1 MDQTLLMYPSS
12 YLKNLYN
19 PQALFEEG
27 IRDLASLQKRIEE
40 QIKTDVQGLDIDENA
55 PAGSAGVL
63 RIIKALEGEEVS
75 EIPAITPRVIRV
87 LAHMAIA
94 SPAVCLYRIFDDE
107 EKANV
112 VAKDFVSLF
121 NIRESAAI
129 VDRCSRLEDANY
141 YERVLEY
148 CVMGNLQSVLNEF
161 AHTIEEN
168 THHEEYAKRVSE
180 AMMQS
185 FVGVSTVDIDTTES
199 FCKPKVEKYQEKMAM
214 HRFYA
219 YDYANG
225 KVQSSDQSIQHN
237 MSLQQAFNSPFRP
250 FVLATT
256 SVGQEGLDFHR
267 YSRKIMHWNL
277 PSNPVDMEQREGRIN
292 RYKCLAIR
300 RNIAHLFPEQ
310 FTWHDMFEQAKEEWK
325 QYGYS
330 EMVPFWCLPRE
341 VVAAHKTDGVLEW
354 IERIVPMY
362 PMSLD
367 QGRYQHLIDILLMY
381 RLTMGQPRQEELLE
395 LLKGKITPEDMHKL
409 LIDLSPYNKNNG
421 STS

>member
-1 MDQTLLMYPSS
+1 
-12 YLKNLYN
+12 
-19 PQALFEEG
+19 
-27 IRDLASLQKRIEE
+27 
-40 QIKTDVQGLDIDENA
+40 
-55 PAGSAGVL
+55 
-63 RIIKALEGEEVS
+63 
-75 EIPAITPRVIRV
+75 
-87 LAHMAIA
+87 
-94 SPAVCLYRIFDDE
+94 
-107 EKANV
+107 
-112 VAKDFVSLF
+112 
-121 NIRESAAI
+121 
-129 VDRCSRLEDANY
+129 
-141 YERVLEY
+141 
-148 CVMGNLQSVLNEF
+148 
-161 AHTIEEN
+161 
-168 THHEEYAKRVSE
+168 
-180 AMMQS
+180 
-185 FVGVSTVDIDTTES
+185 
-199 FCKPKVEKYQEKMAM
+199 
-214 HRFYA
+214 
-219 YDYANG
+219 
-225 KVQSSDQSIQHN
+225 

-300 RNIAHLFPEQ
+300 RNIAHLFPDR
-310 FTWHDMFEQAKEEWK
+310 FTWHDMFEQAKEEWQ

-367 QGRYQHLIDILLMY
+367 QGRYQHLIDILSMY

-409 LIDLSPYNKNNG
+409 LIDLSPYNKSNG
-421 STS
+421 STN